1 MEEEINLLLD
11 PDSQLVTVNDPSP
24 TISVRWDRAVQQAV
38 IDSSPGPTVASRAY
52 GILHTAMFDAWAAYD
67 PDAIASS
74 QLGDD
79 LQRPTRE
86 NTEANKIEAMSFA
99 AYRVLTELFP
109 TEQATFDQLMQELGF
124 DPSNTTTDTT
134 TAAGIGNVSAETLMQ
149 FRRTD
154 GSNQQNGYVNNIN
167 YQPVNSDSDN
177 ISDIEKW
184 TPEFVPIDSDPGDS
198 DFLRQQGFLTPQWSV
213 VTPFGLESSSAARPV
228 APEPFLLVD
237 GATVDLDAG
246 TITLADGSVVEI
258 SPAIVGTDPNAGAII
273 NEAFVSQAQRVV
285 DISAN
290 LTDEQKLIAEFW
302 EDGGGTSFPPGTW
315 MTFGQ
320 LVSARDSNTL
330 DEDAELFLALGNAV
344 FDAGVATWEAKV
356 FYDYARPVRVI
367 RELGKLGL
375 LNNGAIGTD
384 AITGETGFV
393 INAWAGP
400 GLGTQT
406 ILADNFLTYQTPGGD
421 PSPPFAEYTSGHS
434 AFSASGAR
442 ILQLFTGSDDFGAS
456 VTFAPGESR
465 FEPGVTP
472 TGPLTL
478 EWDTFSEAA
487 DEGGISRLYGGIHF
501 DDGDQ
506 NGRALGRQVGDA
518 VWQQAQQFV
527 NPSTDISGIQIDAG
541 SNGTF
546 SFSSPSSSVTT
557 LNLQS
562 VLNSTDTEE
571 NQTNEVGL
579 VRLNS
584 DSSITDAN
592 GNILNSGDAGFLQAV
607 LEQGEVLFTGLSE
620 EQLLS
625 GAATRTLRLSTNQ
638 RFGFYLVAGNS
649 ADRVLDTSDFSNV
662 TFSSFQT
669 VANSDGSF
677 TLNFE
682 DNLEGDTDFADLG
695 LTFQTQAG
703 STTLDQAIA
712 HLQNT
717 DEGEL
722 LDFRGLEGTFTATT
736 TTNREGAWN
745 NFIGFYEVENENGGI
760 DTNGDGVVDLDPG
773 NEGYLA
779 AVVQNRLAD
788 IALSAAN
795 SEFQTFTN
803 QFAGGSLYA
812 PFIIVDGS
820 PDTANF
826 SSSNTGN
833 ANQVYTPFAIG
844 NADGADHFRSLGDNA
859 FGVEDMFGLGDA
871 DYDDVVW
878 SMGFA

>member
-1 MEEEINLLLD
+1 MEEITLQLD
-11 PDSQLVTVNDPSP
+11 PVSQLVTVNDPSP
-24 TISVRWDRAVQQAV
+24 TISVQWDRAVQQAA
-38 IDSSPGPTVASRAY
+38 INASPGPTIASRAY
-52 GILHTAMFDAWAAYD
+52 GILHAAMFDAWAAYD
-67 PDAIASS
+67 PDAIAT
-74 QLGDD
+74 QLGDN

-86 NTEANKIEAMSFA
+86 NTDANKTEAMSFA
-99 AYRVLTELFP
+99 AYRVLTELLP
-109 TEQATFDQLMQELGF
+109 TQQAIFDRLMQDLGF

-149 FRRTD
+149 FRRQD
-154 GSNQQNGYVNNIN
+154 GSNQQGGYVDTTN
-167 YQPVNSDSDN
+167 YQAVNSDPNN
-177 ISDIEKW
+177 IVRLDKW
-184 TPEFVPIDSDPGDS
+184 TPEFVPIDSQPGDA
-198 DFLRQQGFLTPQWSV
+198 DFLRQEQFLTPQWSV
-213 VTPFGLESSSAARPV
+213 VNPFALESSNAARPV
-228 APEPFLLVD
+228 APKPFLLVD
-237 GATVDLDAG
+237 GATVNLDAG
-246 TITLADGSVVEI
+246 TITLADGSVANI
-258 SPAIVGTDPNAGAII
+258 TPDIVGTDPSAGAII
-273 NEAFVSQAQRVV
+273 NKAFIDQAQRVV
-285 DISAN
+285 DISAT

-302 EDGGGTSFPPGTW
+302 EDAGGTSFPPGTW

-320 LVSARDSNTL
+320 LVSARDDNTL
-330 DEDAELFLALGNAV
+330 DRDALLFLALGNAV
-344 FDAGVATWEAKV
+344 FDAGVATWESKV
-356 FYDYARPVRVI
+356 FYDYVRPVRAI

-375 LNNGAIGTD
+375 LNGGAIGTD

-406 ILADNFLTYQTPGGD
+406 ILADNFITYQTPGSD

-434 AFSASGAR
+434 AFSAAGAQV
-442 ILQLFTGSDDFGAS
+442 LQRFTGSDDFNAS
-456 VTFAPGESR
+456 VTFSPGESR

-472 TGPLTL
+472 TETLTL
-478 EWDTFSEAA
+478 QWDSFSAAA

-506 NGRALGRQVGDA
+506 NGRALGRQVGDI

-527 NPSTDISGIQIDAG
+527 NPAIDISGIQIDAG

-546 SFSSPSSSVTT
+546 SFSNPAPSVTT

-562 VLNSTDTEE
+562 VLNSTNTESGDRV
-571 NQTNEVGL
+571 NEVGL
-579 VRLNS
+579 VRLNG

-592 GNILNSGDAGFLQAV
+592 GNTFNSGDAGFLQAV
-607 LEQGEVLFTGLSE
+607 LEQGEVLFSGLSE
-620 EQLLS
+620 EQLLTD
-625 GAATRTLRLSTNQ
+625 GAAARTLRLSTNQ
-638 RFGFYLVAGNS
+638 RFGFYLVGANS
-649 ADRVLDTSDFSNV
+649 ADRVLDTADFSNV

-682 DNLEGDTDFADLG
+682 DNLEGNADFADLT
-695 LTFQTQAG
+695 LTLQTQAG
-703 STTLDQAIA
+703 STTLEQEIA
-712 HLQNT
+712 NLQNT

-722 LDFRGLEGTFTATT
+722 LDFRGLAGSFTATT
-736 TTNREGAWN
+736 TTNREAALN

-760 DTNGDGVVDLDPG
+760 DTNGDRVVDLDPG
-773 NEGYLA
+773 NAGYLQ

-788 IALSAAN
+788 IALSATN
-795 SEFQTFTN
+795 SQFQTFTN

-820 PDTANF
+820 PDTADF
-826 SSSNTGN
+826 TSSTGN
-833 ANQVYTPFAIG
+833 ANKVYTPFASG

-859 FGVEDMFGLGDA
+859 FGVEDLFGLGDA

-878 SMGFA
+878 SMDFA

>member
-1 MEEEINLLLD
+1 MEEITLQLD
-11 PDSQLVTVNDPSP
+11 PVSQLVTVNDPSP

-38 IDSSPGPTVASRAY
+38 IDFSPGPTVASRAY

-67 PDAIASS
+67 PDAIAS
-74 QLGDD
+74 QLGDN

-86 NTEANKIEAMSFA
+86 NTEANKTEAMSFA

-149 FRRTD
+149 FRRQD

-167 YQPVNSDSDN
+167 YQPVNSDSEN

-184 TPEFVPIDSDPGDS
+184 TPEFVPIDSEPGDA
-198 DFLRQQGFLTPQWSV
+198 DFSRQQGFLTPQWSV

-258 SPAIVGTDPNAGAII
+258 TPAIVGTDPSAGAII
-273 NEAFVSQAQRVV
+273 NQGFVSQAQRVV

-320 LVSARDSNTL
+320 SVSARDKNTL
-330 DEDAELFLALGNAV
+330 DQDAELFLALGNAV

-356 FYDYARPVRVI
+356 FYDYARPVRAI

-406 ILADNFLTYQTPGGD
+406 ILADNFLTYQTPGSD

-434 AFSASGAR
+434 AFSAAGAQ
-442 ILQLFTGSDDFGAS
+442 ILQLFTGSNEFNAS
-456 VTFAPGESR
+456 ITFAPGESR

-472 TGPLTL
+472 ANPLTL
-478 EWDTFSEAA
+478 QWDTFSAAA

-506 NGRALGRQVGDA
+506 NGRSLGRQVGDI
-518 VWQQAQQFV
+518 VWQRAQQFV
-527 NPSTDISGIQIDAG
+527 NPTTDISGIQIDAG

-546 SFSSPSSSVTT
+546 SFTSPTPSVTS

-562 VLNSTDTEE
+562 VLNVTDTQLE

-579 VRLNS
+579 VRLNG

-592 GNILNSGDAGFLQAV
+592 GNTLNSGDVGFLQAV
-607 LEQGEVLFTGLSE
+607 LQQGEILFTALSQ

-625 GAATRTLRLSTNQ
+625 GAATRTLRLPSNQ
-638 RFGFYLVAGNS
+638 RFGFYLIGGNS

-662 TFSSFQT
+662 TFSSFQS

-682 DNLEGDTDFADLG
+682 DSLEGDTDFADLG

-703 STTLDQAIA
+703 STTLEQEIA
-712 HLQNT
+712 KLQNS

-722 LDFRGLEGTFTATT
+722 LDLRGMEGNFTATT
-736 TTNREGAWN
+736 TTNREAALN
-745 NFIGFYEVENENGGI
+745 NFIGFYEVQNENGGI

-773 NEGYLA
+773 DAGYLQ

-788 IALSAAN
+788 VALSATN

-826 SSSNTGN
+826 SSNTNN
-833 ANQVYTPFAIG
+833 ANQVYTPFASG
-844 NADGADHFRSLGDNA
+844 NADRADHFRSLGDNA
-859 FGVEDMFGLGDA
+859 FGVEDLFGLGDA

-878 SMGFA
+878 SMDFA